1 MKNMSILCPH
11 ELRRECVMAFDLL
24 TFCDK
29 KRILKLDMGEL
40 EGCEV
45 VACEGGSY
53 KSDSSISG
61 VKRSRLSNKL

>member
-1 MKNMSILCPH
+1 MI
-11 ELRRECVMAFDLL
+11 AFDLL

-29 KRILKLDMGEL
+29 NRMLNIDIGEL
-40 EGCEV
+40 EEWEV

-61 VKRSRLSNKL
+61 EKRSRLSNKLLNVSL